1 MVRKDYIVEKIKAMP
16 DDLAREVTD
25 FIDFL
30 EDKRRREKIYSHV
43 EKEASR
49 LMESDMADYLSGLVV
64 YEEMLARGEVE
75 WK

>member
-30 EDKRRREKIYSHV
+30 ENKRRWEKIYSHV
-43 EKEASR
+43 EKEASS
-49 LMESDMADYLSGLVV
+49 LMESDMADYLSGLVA